1 MKKMVPM
8 AILALSM
15 ATAVQARPMVLDG
28 VEYLSEAKISVAQA
42 QEIAKKA
49 YPGVIVE
56 QALEKKPGG
65 SGLRYSFDVES
76 HHITHEIAIDAK
88 TGTVLQNVRETAN
101 DDDGGE

>member
-1 MKKMVPM
+1 MKKMISL
-8 AILALSM
+8 AILALST
-15 ATAVQARPMVLDG
+15 ATAAHARPMVLDG
-28 VEYLSEAKISVAQA
+28 LEYLPEAKISVAQA
-42 QEIAKKA
+42 QSIAKKA
-49 YPGVIVE
+49 FPGVIVE

-88 TGTVLQNVRETAN
+88 TGAVLQNVRETAS